1 MAEENIT
8 FFENDDK
15 LYAVVDLHINS
26 NTYFDYE
33 DSHNYYDSD
42 VKKIFI
48 IKNSYSEY
56 FIRYYDVNKMM
67 IVPLQLKINNFYN
80 EINTLENNN

>member
-1 MAEENIT
+1 MAEENIA

-15 LYAVVDLHINS
+15 FYAMVDLHINS

-33 DSHNYYDSD
+33 DSHNYYYIDI
-42 VKKIFI
+42 KKIFI

-67 IVPLQLKINNFYN
+67 IVPLQ
-80 EINTLENNN
+80 